1 MIEKIGMQFISAL
14 KKIGVFLHENKK
26 NKMLLKV
33 LELKNEYFPLESFEF
48 ALLEKLQDRY
58 KKK

>member
-1 MIEKIGMQFISAL
+1 M
-14 KKIGVFLHENKK
+14 
-26 NKMLLKV
+26 
-33 LELKNEYFPLESFEF
+33 ELKNEYFPLEGFEF